1 MQLTPDKQTLVRQA
15 IANGRLHDDGDA
27 VREALALWEDRERA
41 RAELLASLDEAEAS
55 LDREEGRVITR
66 QSMRELADDVKRDLR
81 ARLAAEKAAAR

>member
-1 MQLTPDKQTLVRQA
+1 MQLTPDQQTLVRQA